1 MTAPA
6 PILPIPLRVYHG
18 RPSDVTGAPL
28 PTDPA
33 VRRALTDDLRAA
45 VLALLESRPGLEP
58 RNYVSSWRDRDGMR
72 AYRADQ
78 RANVRALATGR
89 ALLAEA
95 WLGADLDAL
104 MLARPS
110 RIRLYGWTD
119 DAGEL
124 LAIDSLEYIAGQ
136 YYPVEY
142 RPAVVGWLADVVAH
156 RWDPAA
162 PWGKENRAKLRRR
175 FGRAVGNL

>member
-1 MTAPA
+1 MTAA
-6 PILPIPLRVYHG
+6 PILPVPFRVHHG

-45 VLALLESRPGLEP
+45 LLALLESRPRLNWHDYAGDVREGL
-58 RNYVSSWRDRDGMR
+58 R

-95 WLGADLDAL
+95 WIGADLDAL
-104 MLARPS
+104 TLARPS
-110 RIRLYGWTD
+110 RLRIYGWTD
-119 DAGEL
+119 DAGAL
-124 LAIDSLEYIAGQ
+124 LAIDRLEYVPGQ

-142 RPAVVGWLADVVAH
+142 RPAVVGWLADVVA
-156 RWDPAA
+156 RKWDPAA
-162 PWGKENRAKLRRR
+162 PWGLANRARLRRR
-175 FGRAVGNL
+175 FGRWVGSL